1 MNKGNMNSNSNSNSN
16 STSNST
22 SADTK
27 AQERRIKTL
36 LYLADGQESLQL
48 SDKKNYDGW
57 KAFLY
62 EVLCEMEE
70 FGLLKSII
78 TYPSRLIGEKE
89 YQQSKTVEN
98 WNLNDARVG
107 TVGTVGTVDTV
118 TAVHCKHGM
127 ESPPVSIPVPV
138 PVPVIRLSGPW
149 LKDYGFCDGQS
160 FVVYPQKGQLII
172 KKTVGRVSE

>member
-1 MNKGNMNSNSNSNSN
+1 MNKGNMNMKKNMN
-16 STSNST
+16 STSTST
-22 SADTK
+22 STSTK

-70 FGLLKSII
+70 LGLLKSII

-107 TVGTVGTVDTV
+107 TVDTVDSVDTV

-127 ESPPVSIPVPV
+127 ESPPV

-172 KKTVGRVSE
+172 KKAVSGVSK

>member
-1 MNKGNMNSNSNSNSN
+1 MNKGIMKMKMKKNMNSNSNSNSN
-16 STSNST
+16 S
-22 SADTK
+22 AR
-27 AQERRIKTL
+27 ARERRIKTL

-48 SDKKNYDGW
+48 SDKKNYNGW

-70 FGLLKSII
+70 LGLLKSII

-89 YQQSKTVEN
+89 YHQSKTVEN

-107 TVGTVGTVDTV
+107 TVDSVDIVGTV
-118 TAVHCKHGM
+118 TAVPCKHGM
-127 ESPPVSIPVPV
+127 ETP

-160 FVVYPQKGQLII
+160 FVVYPQEGQLII
-172 KKTVGRVSE
+172 KKVVGGVSE